1 MLQLMDAINDGF
13 GSFVSLVIFVELIRR
28 LDANRRRF
36 LFALCLVGI
45 VVSEVAQ
52 AGLRYRMAELTGEMI
67 VTMEDKPPMVM
78 RPMDRLR
85 PERRERYTSFVARS
99 VFQDSGKL
107 MSVMDAAGNS
117 RLFAPSQRELRLRED
132 YLVAVGDLNG
142 RATVCGACCCAMP
155 GCCSERWCVRRC
167 WLPKPGA
174 NESKRSDRDEGCCR
188 GLNC

>member
-67 VTMEDKPPMVM
+67 AVMEDKPPMAM
-78 RPMDRLR
+78 RSLDRL
-85 PERRERYTSFVARS
+85 PPARRERYTSFVARS

-132 YLVAVGDLNG
+132 YLVAVGDLKWSRDSLWSLLLRDAG
-142 RATVCGACCCAMP
+142 MLLGAMVCAAVLVA
-155 GCCSERWCVRRC
+155 EARR
-167 WLPKPGA
+167 
-174 NESKRSDRDEGCCR
+174 KRKQTE
-188 GLNC
+188 

>member
-13 GSFVSLVIFVELIRR
+13 GSLVSLVIFVELIRR

-67 VTMEDKPPMVM
+67 AVMEDKPPIVTTSL
-78 RPMDRLR
+78 DRL
-85 PERRERYTSFVARS
+85 PPPARRERYTSFVARS

-132 YLVAVGDLNG
+132 YLVAVGDLKWSRDSLWSLLLRDAG
-142 RATVCGACCCAMP
+142 MLLGAMVCAAVLVA
-155 GCCSERWCVRRC
+155 EARR
-167 WLPKPGA
+167 
-174 NESKRSDRDEGCCR
+174 KRKQTE
-188 GLNC
+188 

>member
-132 YLVAVGDLNG
+132 YLVAVGDLKWSRDSLWSLLLRDAG
-142 RATVCGACCCAMP
+142 MLVGAMVCAAVLVA
-155 GCCSERWCVRRC
+155 EARR
-167 WLPKPGA
+167 
-174 NESKRSDRDEGCCR
+174 KRKQTE
-188 GLNC
+188 

>member
-67 VTMEDKPPMVM
+67 VAMEDKPPLVM
-78 RPMDRLR
+78 RPLDRL
-85 PERRERYTSFVARS
+85 PSERRERYTSFVARS

-107 MSVMDAAGNS
+107 MSVTDAAGNS

-132 YLVAVGDLNG
+132 YLVAVGDLKWSRDSLWSSSLRDAG
-142 RATVCGACCCAMP
+142 MLLGAMVCAAVLVA
-155 GCCSERWCVRRC
+155 EARR
-167 WLPKPGA
+167 
-174 NESKRSDRDEGCCR
+174 KRKQTE
-188 GLNC
+188 